1 MPDQLLVLGIKAEN
15 IEGEEIRK
23 VVALPM
29 GPGRDGRERI
39 RNAGVTLVPQG
50 EDIQVAAVKFGSLA
64 RKLGLDQGAT
74 IAELKLP
81 NPARPAVYWVFIPGA
96 LVALGV
102 WWWQGRRLRAAP
114 LPARAVP

>member
-1 MPDQLLVLGIKAEN
+1 MLGIKAEN

-102 WWWQGRRLRAAP
+102 WWWQGFRQRPVALPGRAAP
-114 LPARAVP
+114 